1 MIAETAAFLFLS
13 VITWRITRSSY
24 NQLAHFLNAGLDNE
38 AITHESQLER
48 LLAAAARYYEEAKWP
63 AAEKA
68 YLKVLKLDHKNL
80 IAYRRLGMVYS
91 HLKNYADAQ
100 ECFEIVIKATPQAA
114 DWQNYATV
122 LFHIKRYEASADAMQ
137 RALDMEPT
145 LSRYLA
151 LARLY
156 ELMDRHAQQFEALAA
171 AHEAS
176 PQDSSVM
183 LLLARWYEKYGTE
196 AQADR
201 WRQRAVHTKT
211 TASAS

>member
-1 MIAETAAFLFLS
+1 MIAETATFLILS
-13 VITWRITRSSY
+13 LITWRITRSSY

-48 LLAAAARYYEEAKWP
+48 LLVAAARYYDEGKWP

-80 IAYRRLGMVYS
+80 TAYRRLGMVYS
-91 HLKNYADAQ
+91 HLKNYPDAQ

-122 LFHIKRYEASADAMQ
+122 LFHAKQYPVAADAMQ

-145 LSRYLA
+145 LSRFLA

-156 ELMDRHAQQFEALAA
+156 ELMNQPTQQFEALAA
-171 AHEAS
+171 AHEVS
-176 PQDSSVM
+176 PADSSVM
-183 LLLARWYEKYGTE
+183 LLLARWHEQHGNE
-196 AQADR
+196 AHATR
-201 WRQRAVHTKT
+201 WRERAVHSKT
-211 TASAS
+211 A